1 MEIRIEVPSNTTF
14 TTITDLPEKNETY
27 NCSVQA
33 RNNCQL
39 LSNHSI
45 FEFVDIYVTP
55 QGNVITGIS
64 VRYIIHCSKLMSIVL
79 INHQCT

>member
-1 MEIRIEVPSNTTF
+1 MEIRIEVPSNATS
-14 TTITDLPEKNETY
+14 TTITDLPEKDERY

-39 LSNHSI
+39 LSNNSI

-64 VRYIIHCSKLMSIVL
+64 ARYIIYIVQ
-79 INHQCT
+79 NY